1 MNIRTRRA
9 GTPTGR
15 LQSRLGSGARAGAG
29 ESIYESGNQESRET
43 ENETDIA
50 DIVNQN
56 LSALCRAPD
65 FTPAFV
71 APNTSKTISRLVF
84 VPN

>member
-1 MNIRTRRA
+1 MRTNFATWLR
-9 GTPTGR
+9 
-15 LQSRLGSGARAGAG
+15 
-29 ESIYESGNQESRET
+29 IYESGNQESRKT

-65 FTPAFV
+65 FAPAFV
-71 APNTSKTISRLVF
+71 APNASKTISRLVF